1 MHLRGRHALLWLAL
15 SMLALST
22 TLVACHKARSSIIVP
37 EQPRTTLRVSNGEFL
52 DAVVYVVN
60 RGQPV
65 RLGVASS
72 NRTTTFEIPK
82 HLIFGATPLSFQV
95 HPIGANTR
103 PSTGDMMIDPG
114 DDLDLQISGGRL
126 VITRR

>member
-1 MHLRGRHALLWLAL
+1 MPRRRYALLWLAL
-15 SMLALST
+15 PTLALSPA
-22 TLVACHKARSSIIVP
+22 LGACHHGRSSIVVP
-37 EQPRTTLRVSNGEFL
+37 EQPKTTLRVSNEEFL
-52 DAVVYVVN
+52 DAVIYVVN
-60 RGQPV
+60 NGQPV
-65 RLGVASS
+65 RLGIASS

-114 DDLDLQISGGRL
+114 DDLDLQLSGGRL
-126 VITRR
+126 VLTRR

>member
-1 MHLRGRHALLWLAL
+1 MPRHRHTLLWVAL
-15 SMLALST
+15 STLALST
-22 TLVACHKARSSIIVP
+22 ALVACHHGKSSIIVP
-37 EQPRTTLRVSNGEFL
+37 EQPKTTLRVSNSEFL

-60 RGQPV
+60 HGQPV

-82 HLIFGATPLSFQV
+82 HLIFGATPLSFQI

-126 VITRR
+126 VLTRR